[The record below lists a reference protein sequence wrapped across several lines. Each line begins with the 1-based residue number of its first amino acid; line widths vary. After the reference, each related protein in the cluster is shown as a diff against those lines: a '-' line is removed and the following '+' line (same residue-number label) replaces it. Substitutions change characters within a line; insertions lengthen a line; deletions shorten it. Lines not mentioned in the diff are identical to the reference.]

1 VQGVKTES
9 ESFPAASA
17 APAHDARRG
26 PDPGAAL
33 DAGSG
38 VVARGDTILPSG
50 EAAGAAPL
58 DAAQLAEAF
67 ALFSRASEELST
79 AYNALQAQV
88 GQLTERLS
96 VLMGALPAG
105 VLVVDRGGRVVQ
117 ANRAAEG
124 LFGAGLT
131 GCAWPDLAGQMQSTG
146 TPGEYILAAVA
157 RAEAAGLAQ
166 KGATAGARAP
176 RGENAAK
183 DAGRAPA
190 EGATEDLAARPL
202 ADADLR
208 RVALSESELESGAE
222 RILLVH
228 DITDTH
234 RMRLTAE
241 RNERLAAMGEMVA
254 GLAHQL
260 RTPLAAALLYTGNL
274 RQPELDPM
282 QRTMVA
288 DRALERLRYL
298 ERLIRDMLLFARGDS
313 VGRQRFAVCELVAE
327 LAHTL
332 EPLARAR
339 QVAFATDC
347 ICDEA
352 EVVGDRKALGGALTN
367 LLENGIQACEAGG
380 RLTCEVALSDAGDS
394 GIGVR
399 AVRFSVRDSGRGIA
413 PELQERLFEPFFT
426 TRAEGT
432 GLGLA
437 IARGVARA
445 HGGDIAL
452 RSAPGLGAE
461 FILTVPLAAAGVT
474 AGNGNP

>member
-1 VQGVKTES
+1 MSGTPQ
-9 ESFPAASA
+9 
-17 APAHDARRG
+17 
-26 PDPGAAL
+26 PGAQAV
-33 DAGSG
+33 GG
-38 VVARGDTILPSG
+38 
-50 EAAGAAPL
+50 APL

-105 VLVVDRGGRVVQ
+105 VLVVDRSGCVVQ

-124 LFGAGLT
+124 LFGAGLA
-131 GCAWPDLAGQMQSTG
+131 GRAWPDLTMQMQSTG
-146 TPGEYILAAVA
+146 TPGEYTLPPAASGDGS
-157 RAEAAGLAQ
+157 AGVSAV
-166 KGATAGARAP
+166 P
-176 RGENAAK
+176 
-183 DAGRAPA
+183 P
-190 EGATEDLAARPL
+190 

-208 RVALSESELESGAE
+208 RVALSESRLESGDE

-228 DITDTH
+228 DITETH

-313 VGRQRFAVCELVAE
+313 AGRQRFAVCELVAE

-339 QVAFATDC
+339 QVAFAADC
-347 ICDEA
+347 TCDTA

-380 RLTCEVALSDAGDS
+380 RLHCEVTLRGATES

-399 AVRFSVRDSGRGIA
+399 AVRFAVHDSGRGIA

-445 HGGDIAL
+445 HGGDITL
-452 RSAPGLGAE
+452 RSAPGQGAE
-461 FILTVPLAAAGVT
+461 FILTVPLAAAGAT
-474 AGNGNP
+474 SGNGHP

>member
-1 VQGVKTES
+1 MKTETD
-9 ESFPAASA
+9 PATAAASPENAPAQA
-17 APAHDARRG
+17 AP
-26 PDPGAAL
+26 P
-33 DAGSG
+33 
-38 VVARGDTILPSG
+38 
-50 EAAGAAPL
+50 APQL

-79 AYNALQAQV
+79 AYNALQGQV

-105 VLVVDRGGRVVQ
+105 VLVVDDQGRVVQ
-117 ANRAAEG
+117 ANLAAER
-124 LFGAGLT
+124 LFGAGLA
-131 GCAWPDLAGQMQSTG
+131 GRAWSELAAVLQGTE
-146 TPGEYILAAVA
+146 TPGEFALAA
-157 RAEAAGLAQ
+157 AG
-166 KGATAGARAP
+166 
-176 RGENAAK
+176 
-183 DAGRAPA
+183 
-190 EGATEDLAARPL
+190 EGAEQ
-202 ADADLR
+202 R
-208 RVALSESELESGAE
+208 RVAVSESALEAGDE

-274 RQPELDPM
+274 RQPELDPL
-282 QRTMVA
+282 QRISVA
-288 DRALERLRYL
+288 ERALERLRYL

-313 VGRQRFAVCELVAE
+313 AGRQRFKVCELVAE

-339 QVAFATDC
+339 QLAFSTRC
-347 ICDEA
+347 TCDALEL
-352 EVVGDRKALGGALTN
+352 VGDRKALGGALTN
-367 LLENGIQACEAGG
+367 LLENAIQACEAGG
-380 RLTCEVALSDAGDS
+380 RVACEVMPLAAADS
-394 GIGVR
+394 GIGLA
-399 AVRFSVRDSGRGIA
+399 AVRFAVRDSGRGIA
-413 PELQERLFEPFFT
+413 PDLQERLFEPFFT

-452 RSAPGLGAE
+452 RSAPGEGAE
-461 FILTVPLAAAGVT
+461 FMLTLPLPAACAPAAG
-474 AGNGNP
+474 ALNGNHSP

>member
-1 VQGVKTES
+1 MAGMATRVHGVKTES
-9 ESFPAASA
+9 ASLPEA
-17 APAHDARRG
+17 RPAPADDA
-26 PDPGAAL
+26 
-33 DAGSG
+33 S
-38 VVARGDTILPSG
+38 
-50 EAAGAAPL
+50 PL

-124 LFGAGLT
+124 LFGAGLA
-131 GCAWPDLAGQMQSTG
+131 GRAWPELAAQMQSTG
-146 TPGEYILAAVA
+146 TPGEYTLAAAPGQTQAVA
-157 RAEAAGLAQ
+157 SAGGGGPGAE
-166 KGATAGARAP
+166 
-176 RGENAAK
+176 
-183 DAGRAPA
+183 D
-190 EGATEDLAARPL
+190 ATEDATAHAAPRL
-202 ADADLR
+202 TVDADLR

-313 VGRQRFAVCELVAE
+313 AGRQRFAVCELVAE

-339 QVAFATDC
+339 QVAFAADC
-347 ICDEA
+347 TCETA

-380 RLTCEVALSDAGDS
+380 RLDCEVTLRDAGDS
-394 GIGVR
+394 GVGVR
-399 AVRFSVRDSGRGIA
+399 AVRFIVRDSGRGIA

-445 HGGDIAL
+445 HGGDITL
-452 RSAPGLGAE
+452 RSAPEQGAE
-461 FILTVPLAAAGVT
+461 FILTVPLAAAGAT
-474 AGNGNP
+474 AGNGTP